1 MSLKM
6 ERQMADKKAGRITRR
21 GLLKGAA
28 AAAGAAAGS
37 GVITG
42 FPTIWAQNIKDIKIT
57 HIGQSYS
64 TIKNI
69 QDQANKDLG
78 FTVEMQTVDV
88 TTQMNRMLTQPDT
101 MDVAD
106 LGNTSVRYLLGKDI
120 VQPVTTKEYK
130 WWDQTVSLFTTG
142 KYPNGKE
149 ASLQGFAPIKSQYYH
164 DAEAT
169 DYSMTPTDW
178 LVGIPLYYNA
188 DTLGVRPDLIGD
200 IKIDSWAK
208 LLDPAFKGRVA
219 LQEGVNVGLPDA
231 AMALEALG
239 EVKYVDKGNMTRD
252 EIDKTIAKLIEYKKA
267 GQFRSFWLNFD
278 QSVQL
283 MASGEVV
290 LQSMW
295 SPAVTEVRTRGIP
308 CTFQPLKEGHRG
320 WYIMMFAMKHL
331 TGLKR
336 DCAIEYMNWFNSG
349 WAGAFISRQ
358 GFYNTIPENVKPFMN
373 ADEYGYWYEG
383 KPAQSDIMNPFGKV
397 MEKAGA
403 VRDGGALWDRMGN
416 IGIWNT
422 LMDEDR
428 YLVRQW
434 QKFIAA

>member
-1 MSLKM
+1 MEHQMSNQK
-6 ERQMADKKAGRITRR
+6 RKGITRR
-21 GLLKGAA
+21 GLIKGAA
-28 AAAGAAAGS
+28 AVGGMAAGS
-37 GVITG
+37 GAISG
-42 FPTIWAQNIKDIKIT
+42 FPTIWAQNIKDIKLV
-57 HIGQSYS
+57 HVGQSYS

-69 QDQANKDLG
+69 QEQASKDLG
-78 FTVEMQTVDV
+78 FTIEMQTADV
-88 TTQMNRMLTQPDT
+88 ATQMNRMLTQPES

-106 LGNTSVRYLLGKDI
+106 LANTSVRYLLGRNI

-130 WWDQTVSLFTTG
+130 WWDKTISLFQTG
-142 KYPNGKE
+142 KYPNGKM
-149 ASLQGFAPIKSQYYH
+149 ASLEGFAPIKAQYY
-164 DAEAT
+164 ANKTASA
-169 DYSMTPTDW
+169 YSMTPTEW

-188 DTLGVRPDLIGD
+188 DTLGVRPDLIGST
-200 IKIDSWAK
+200 KIDSWAR
-208 LLDPAFKGRVA
+208 LLDPAFKGHVA

-231 AMALEALG
+231 AMALSALG
-239 EVKYVDKGNMTRD
+239 EVSYVDKGNMTRS
-252 EIDKTIAKLIEYKKA
+252 EIDKTIKKLIEYKKA

-295 SPAVTEVRTRGIP
+295 SPAVTEVRTRGIA

-320 WYIMMFAMKHL
+320 WYIMMFQMQHL

-336 DCAIEYMNWFNSG
+336 ECAIEYMNWYNSG

-358 GFYNTIPENVKPFMN
+358 GFYNTVPENVKPLMSAN
-373 ADEYGYWYEG
+373 EYGYWYEG
-383 KPAQSDIMNPFGKV
+383 KPASEPILNPFGKV
-397 MEKAGA
+397 MEKPGA
-403 VRDGGALWDRMGN
+403 VRDGGSLWDRMGN

-428 YLVRQW
+428 YLVRRW
-434 QKFIAA
+434 QDFIAA